1 MLRIYRAGSAG
12 EENLEKEEIRQ
23 AIEALLIAS
32 SEPLSLARISSV
44 LDGVDA
50 HTIKNTVEEIQN
62 RLNEGGWGFR
72 LEPIAGGY
80 QYRTIPGC
88 SDYIEKMIK
97 THKPDTLSK
106 SALETLSII
115 AYKQP
120 IKRQDIEAIRGVSS
134 GDIIR
139 ALIEKDLVKVVGK
152 EDTLGKPLLY
162 GTTKTCLKLLGLMSL
177 KDLPNPSELRR
188 N

>member
-1 MLRIYRAGSAG
+1 MDR
-12 EENLEKEEIRQ
+12 EKIRQ
-23 AIEALLIAS
+23 IIEALLISS

-44 LDGVDA
+44 LDGADA
-50 HTIKNTVEEIQN
+50 HTIKSVVEEIQN
-62 RLNEGGWGFR
+62 RLNEGGCGFR

-80 QYRTIPGC
+80 QYRTIPWC
-88 SDYIEKMIK
+88 SDYIEKMIR
-97 THKPDTLSK
+97 TRKPNTLSK

-139 ALIEKDLVKVVGK
+139 ALIEKDLVKVIGR
-152 EDTLGKPLLY
+152 EESLGRPLLY

-177 KDLPNPSELRR
+177 KDLPNPSEIRH